1 MHTVGS
7 YEAKTH
13 LSSLLE
19 RVARG
24 EKIAI
29 TRHGAPVAVL
39 VPAGKAAVADRKA
52 VVEAIM
58 EFGKENSLRGMSVRE
73 MIEEGR
79 RF

>member
-1 MHTVGS
+1 MHSVGS

-13 LSSLLE
+13 LSSLLA
-19 RVARG
+19 RVSRG

-29 TRHGAPVAVL
+29 TRHGSPVAVL
-39 VPAGKAAVADRKA
+39 VPAGKAAIGDRQA
-52 VVEAIM
+52 VVQAIM
-58 EFGKENSLRGMSVRE
+58 EFRKANTLQGISVRE